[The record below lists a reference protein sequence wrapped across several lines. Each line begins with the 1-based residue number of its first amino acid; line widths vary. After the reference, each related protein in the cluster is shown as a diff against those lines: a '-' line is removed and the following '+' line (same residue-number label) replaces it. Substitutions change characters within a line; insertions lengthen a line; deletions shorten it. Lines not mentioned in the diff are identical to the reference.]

1 MIEFGELVR
10 MFTLHAGSQSGAG
23 WAVGFLTCVAASLL
37 MRFSDSSLVLAGLTV
52 ADFNS
57 VYLTFQASDWRLDGL
72 WSQME
77 LGLTSGSDTTSPA
90 TLGRALHCSE
100 PQFSHKSVKICML
113 IAPNS

>member
-52 ADFNS
+52 ADFKS
-57 VYLTFQASDWRLDGL
+57 VC
-72 WSQME
+72 
-77 LGLTSGSDTTSPA
+77 LTSSKWLDAGW
-90 TLGRALHCSE
+90 ALE
-100 PQFSHKSVKICML
+100 ADGTGFNFWL
-113 IAPNS
+113 